1 MSEVKLTADSGG
13 GSVAI
18 AGPSTTT
25 GNAAVTLT
33 LPQNDGDAD
42 QYLKT
47 NGSGV
52 TSWSTVS
59 SAVKEQF
66 FTPCDGST
74 ITTGAGD
81 ITVGDVTAA
90 LDGSNSSWAD
100 LTGSNI
106 TYTPPSGTTQVVY
119 EFHFHYTN
127 VDTWNIAHFRLSIGG
142 TEVTDARTTYAANQ
156 RLIGRFCIKWTFN
169 IGGST
174 TDASGRQATWTSGKE
189 IKLEYKDYGSG
200 HNSRV
205 HNSGYWDA
213 GTGVVVRPCV
223 GITAIG
229 GTS

>member
-13 GSVAI
+13 GTVAI

-42 QYLKT
+42 QVLTT

-74 ITTGAGD
+74 ISTSAGD
-81 ITVGDVTAA
+81 ITIVDVTSDQA
-90 LDGSNSSWAD
+90 GSNSAWAD

-119 EFHFHYTN
+119 EFHFHFTS
-127 VDTWNIAHFRLSIGG
+127 VDVWNIAHFRLSIGG
-142 TEVTDARTTYAANQ
+142 TEVTDGRTTYACRE

-174 TDASGRQATWTSGKE
+174 TDATGRQATWTSGKE
-189 IKLEYKDYGSG
+189 IKIEYKDYGSG
-200 HNSRV
+200 HNSKA
-205 HNSGYWDA
+205 HNSGYWDQS
-213 GTGVVVRPCV
+213 TGVVVKPCV